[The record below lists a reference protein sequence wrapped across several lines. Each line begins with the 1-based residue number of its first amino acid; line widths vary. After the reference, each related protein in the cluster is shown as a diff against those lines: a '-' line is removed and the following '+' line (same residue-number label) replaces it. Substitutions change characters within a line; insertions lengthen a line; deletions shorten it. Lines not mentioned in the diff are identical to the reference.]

1 VGEYW
6 IVCKIDFIAGEDNQ
20 EDCYIVHS

>member
-1 VGEYW
+1 MGGYW
-6 IVCKIDFIAGEDNQ
+6 IVSMIDFIAGEDNE

>member
-1 VGEYW
+1 MGEYW
-6 IVCKIDFIAGEDNQ
+6 IVSMIDFIAGEDNE